1 MRITGARVFTPE
13 GTFEQRDICMDGEL
27 FVAEAGGETVD
38 ASGLMAIPGLIDVH
52 FHGCMGQ
59 DFCNGTEEAIRTMA
73 SYEASQGVLGI
84 CPATMTYPEEKLN
97 TIADAAAAWVS
108 AGAHPGCADLVGIN
122 MEGPFIS
129 PNKVGAQNPDYV
141 QAPDATMFRRV
152 QERSGGLFK
161 LVTLAPEVDGALEF
175 VDELKDEVAVSVG
188 HTCATYDEAAA
199 AFARGAREVT
209 HLWNAQPPLHHRDP
223 AVIGAAADY
232 DHVRVE
238 LICDGVHIHPAA
250 IRATFK
256 LFAGRVVM
264 IADSMEATGLD
275 DGEYS
280 LGGQKVFVHGNLA
293 TLESGTIAGS
303 ATNLFDCLRFAV
315 LKARIPLSEAVMAS
329 TLTPACAIGVDDR
342 YGSIE
347 CGKVANVVLVD
358 DELNIHGI
366 YLRGEELAC

>member
-1 MRITGARVFTPE
+1 MRITGARVFTAE
-13 GTFEQRDICMDGEL
+13 GTFEQRDVVMADGR
-27 FVAEAGGETVD
+27 FAKTDDGGEALD
-38 ASGLMAIPGLIDVH
+38 ASGLMAIPGLVDVH

-59 DFCNGTEEAIRTMA
+59 DFCNGNEEAIRTMA
-73 SYEASQGVLGI
+73 TYEASQGVLAI

-97 TIADAAAAWVS
+97 GIADAAAAWVA
-108 AGAHPGCADLVGIN
+108 AGAHEGCADLVGIN

-141 QAPDATMFRRV
+141 QAPDAAMFRRV

-161 LVTLAPEVDGALEF
+161 LVTLAPEVPGALEF
-175 VDELKDEVAVSVG
+175 VDELADEVAISVG

-199 AFARGAREVT
+199 AFAHGAREVT

-250 IRATFK
+250 IRLTFK

-264 IADSMEATGLD
+264 IADSMEATGLT
-275 DGEYS
+275 DGEYE
-280 LGGQKVFVHGNLA
+280 LGGQKVFVKGNLA
-293 TLESGTIAGS
+293 TLASGTIAGS
-303 ATNLFDCLRFAV
+303 ATNLFDCLQNAIAFGIPRDEAIRAATS
-315 LKARIPLSEAVMAS
+315 LPARE
-329 TLTPACAIGVDDR
+329 IGR
-342 YGSIE
+342 EKEIGSIE
-347 CGKVANVVLVD
+347 TGKYADFLICTEKL
-358 DELNIHGI
+358 ELRQV
-366 YLRGEELAC
+366 YLGGQPVSN

>member
-141 QAPDATMFRRV
+141 QAPDAAMFRRV

-329 TLTPACAIGVDDR
+329 TLTPARAIGVDDR